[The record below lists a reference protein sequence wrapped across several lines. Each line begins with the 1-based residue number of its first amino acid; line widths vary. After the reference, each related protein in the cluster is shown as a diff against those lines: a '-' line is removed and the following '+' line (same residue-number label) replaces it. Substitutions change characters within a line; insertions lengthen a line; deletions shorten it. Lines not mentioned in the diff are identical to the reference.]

1 MRGRL
6 RRNPHHLHE
15 SLFKRPDG
23 ISVLVATSTL
33 AQGMNLP
40 SEVVII
46 GGDSRF
52 DPDADKMQKL
62 EAHELLNAAGRAG
75 RAGDGSHGFVLVVP
89 SKVVHFNNDTS
100 TIHSHWSDLRAI
112 FAQSDQCLVIDDPMT
127 SLLDQIHTAAASA
140 SAMAKYLVRR
150 LPVGELSGEDGGDV
164 AARTLLS
171 RSFAAF
177 RARARGDQAWID
189 ARIESAI
196 TARHADPEAPEI
208 LTWADRLAA
217 AAGVPVAIIR
227 DLGEPLAGP
236 IRQDAPMSDWYNWV
250 VKWLTDQPARIPQL
264 IRRESLEDLFGATYK
279 NLGDDDQRGQH
290 AAPRIFLLL
299 SRWMAGGTFADLE
312 RAFGTPE
319 HRIGKCETAREFAL
333 RIVPELAYIFGLPG
347 QIFRA
352 LMADRG
358 TPVEPP
364 LGLDSLGPCVR
375 NGLDKIEKLAVRR
388 YRKGLV
394 SRRAVHKEFAA
405 IERGCPAVC

>member
-1 MRGRL
+1 M
-6 RRNPHHLHE
+6 
-15 SLFKRPDG
+15 
-23 ISVLVATSTL
+23 
-33 AQGMNLP
+33 
-40 SEVVII
+40 
-46 GGDSRF
+46 
-52 DPDADKMQKL
+52 
-62 EAHELLNAAGRAG
+62 
-75 RAGDGSHGFVLVVP
+75 
-89 SKVVHFNNDTS
+89 
-100 TIHSHWSDLRAI
+100 
-112 FAQSDQCLVIDDPMT
+112 
-127 SLLDQIHTAAASA
+127 
-140 SAMAKYLVRR
+140 
-150 LPVGELSGEDGGDV
+150 
-164 AARTLLS
+164 
-171 RSFAAF
+171 
-177 RARARGDQAWID
+177 
-189 ARIESAI
+189 
-196 TARHADPEAPEI
+196 
-208 LTWADRLAA
+208 ADRLAA

-312 RAFGTPE
+312 RASGTPE

-405 IERGCPAVC
+405 IETYLGPSVAGETFSAILARVENAVGIADIIG